1 MNSGELGG
9 ISIAVLIVV
18 FCALWV
24 FNGKQKRKHEVRQK
38 KLRQNRKAQLAKLKS
53 EKQQSK

>member
-38 KLRQNRKAQLAKLKS
+38 KLRQKS
-53 EKQQSK
+53 K